1 MSSASKLLHKVG
13 SKISESL
20 GGDGVQE
27 LLATPTAAPTI
38 TGSMVGRGRN
48 RQAGTIDIA
57 MVIPDPDQ
65 PRKTFSE
72 ESLDRL
78 AASLTRRG
86 QMQNVRVR
94 WSAELQKWV
103 LISGER
109 RYRSALRAGLKTLN
123 CEFVDRELSEVE
135 KLEDMLVENCLR
147 EDLNAV
153 ELAESYEKLIRLRGC
168 TAKDLAAA
176 LDVSPSAVT
185 KALGLLKLPPDL
197 RAEVARG
204 ELPRITAYEISR
216 LEDEESQRAM
226 AERVKQEGLTN
237 TQIAGA
243 VQETRGRRNHAASKT
258 GRRLACSLASGSS
271 VTIAGKEELTL
282 DGLIGALSEVLKA
295 AKKAKADGKTLEEL
309 PGLLKSVRE
318 KKVEATGR
326 KKVTTSKAEAA

>member
-109 RYRSALRAGLKTLN
+109 R
-123 CEFVDRELSEVE
+123 
-135 KLEDMLVENCLR
+135 
-147 EDLNAV
+147 
-153 ELAESYEKLIRLRGC
+153 
-168 TAKDLAAA
+168 
-176 LDVSPSAVT
+176 
-185 KALGLLKLPPDL
+185 
-197 RAEVARG
+197 
-204 ELPRITAYEISR
+204 
-216 LEDEESQRAM
+216 
-226 AERVKQEGLTN
+226 
-237 TQIAGA
+237 
-243 VQETRGRRNHAASKT
+243 
-258 GRRLACSLASGSS
+258 
-271 VTIAGKEELTL
+271 
-282 DGLIGALSEVLKA
+282 
-295 AKKAKADGKTLEEL
+295 
-309 PGLLKSVRE
+309 
-318 KKVEATGR
+318 
-326 KKVTTSKAEAA
+326 

>member
-27 LLATPTAAPTI
+27 LLAVPPAATVTSGNMI
-38 TGSMVGRGRN
+38 GRGRN

-72 ESLDRL
+72 ESLDHL
-78 AASLTRRG
+78 AASLTKRG

-94 WSAELQKWV
+94 WSAELNKWV

-109 RYRSALRAGLKTLN
+109 RYKAALRAGLKTLN
-123 CEFVDRELSEVE
+123 CEFIDRELSEVE

-168 TAKDLAAA
+168 TAKELAAM

-185 KALGLLKLPPDL
+185 KALGLLKLPSDL
-197 RAEVARG
+197 RAEVASG

-216 LEDEESQRAM
+216 LEGEDSQRAM

-243 VQETRGRRNHAASKT
+243 VQENRGRRNHAVSKT
-258 GRRLACSLASGSS
+258 GKRLTCSLPDGSG
-271 VTIAGKEELTL
+271 VTVACLDELTL
-282 DGLIGALSEVLKA
+282 DGLIDVLGKVLKA
-295 AKKAKADGKTLEEL
+295 AKKAKTDGKLLEEL
-309 PGLLKSVRE
+309 PGLLKPVTA
-318 KKVEATGR
+318 KKVEMTGR
-326 KKVTTSKAEAA
+326 KKVATSKVEAA

>member
-1 MSSASKLLHKVG
+1 MSGASKLFHRVG
-13 SKISESL
+13 GKISESI
-20 GGDGVQE
+20 GGGGVQE
-27 LLATPTAAPTI
+27 LLTTPAPAQAV

-48 RQAGTIDIA
+48 RHAGTIDIA
-57 MVIPDPDQ
+57 MVVPDPDQ
-65 PRKTFSE
+65 PRKEFTE
-72 ESLDRL
+72 EALNRLAESLKK
-78 AASLTRRG
+78 RG

-109 RYRSALRAGLKTLN
+109 RYRAALRAGLKTLN
-123 CEFVDRELSEVE
+123 CEFIERELSEVE

-168 TAKDLAAA
+168 TAKELAAS

-185 KALGLLKLPPDL
+185 KALGLLKLPEDL
-197 RAEVARG
+197 RAAVAIG

-216 LEDEESQRAM
+216 LEGEDSQREM

-237 TQIAGA
+237 TQIAEA

-271 VTIAGKEELTL
+271 VTVAGKEELTL
-282 DGLIGALSEVLKA
+282 DAFIGALGEVLKV
-295 AKKAKADGKTLEEL
+295 AKKAKADGRTLEDL
-309 PGLLKSVRE
+309 PGMLKSKDKTKE
-318 KKVEATGR
+318 SR
-326 KKVTTSKAEAA
+326 KAVTENAA